1 MADLWEDEGF
11 GDGGAE
17 PGDAADDDWDE
28 GDDELEDGSDDPDEA
43 DDEGSATRA
52 RTSLRLPDAYR
63 TEKPLSPS
71 GSSS

>member
-28 GDDELEDGSDDPDEA
+28 GDELEDGSDDPDEA
-43 DDEGSATRA
+43 EDEGSG
-52 RTSLRLPDAYR
+52 D
-63 TEKPLSPS
+63 E
-71 GSSS
+71 GED